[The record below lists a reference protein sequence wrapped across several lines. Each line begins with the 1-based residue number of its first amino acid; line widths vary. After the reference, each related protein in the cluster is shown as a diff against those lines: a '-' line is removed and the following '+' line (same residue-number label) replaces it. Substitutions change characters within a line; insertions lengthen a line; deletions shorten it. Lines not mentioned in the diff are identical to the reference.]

1 MSHIVM
7 LAYYILTV
15 IQRFGDIRGGIDD
28 LITVGIIL
36 FQTID
41 EGLLEFLRSNLLDSL
56 VLHVV
61 GKDETGITHPFYVKG
76 GKKREKRAANFR
88 KKAEEAL
95 YLE

>member
-36 FQTID
+36 LQTHA
-41 EGLLEFLRSNLLDSL
+41 R
-56 VLHVV
+56 
-61 GKDETGITHPFYVKG
+61 
-76 GKKREKRAANFR
+76 
-88 KKAEEAL
+88 
-95 YLE
+95 

>member
-36 FQTID
+36 LQTID

-76 GKKREKRAANFR
+76 GKKEGETGCQLQ
-88 KKAEEAL
+88 KKS
-95 YLE
+95 